1 MKNSIYTGPLTM
13 DERLFIHC
21 YYTTLSRREMA
32 EYLKIPLAR
41 VKLYLDKS
49 NLRLTREQ
57 VAAKNSRIQALLNNS
72 DQFDDFIK
80 ENYLNITKNEIARII
95 KKSGVFVDNR
105 IKFLKLHIPDE
116 IIRLRIESSWKKK
129 GSVPPNKG
137 KKLSAEM
144 RAKLE
149 PTFFKKGHTP
159 LNAKKNGEEVLRKD
173 SKGTI
178 YIMIKVPEK
187 SKLDYKHRILW
198 EQHNGPIP
206 KGFNVQFKDG
216 NTLNCV
222 IENLYLIRRSE
233 QLIENSL
240 KPEAV
245 GKRFL
250 KMNDEE
256 IEFAKVHAPG
266 LLEAKAAQIKLKT
279 TLNKLRK
286 NDRTTRN

>member
-32 EYLKIPLAR
+32 EYLQIPLAR
-41 VKLYLDKS
+41 VKLYLDRS
-49 NLRLTREQ
+49 NLRLTKKQIAE
-57 VAAKNSRIQALLNNS
+57 KNRRIGLLRNNS
-72 DQFDDFIK
+72 AQFDEFIK
-80 ENYLNITKNEIARII
+80 ANYLQLNYNQLA
-95 KKSGVFVDNR
+95 KSIGKSDTFVRNR
-105 IKFLKLHIPDE
+105 IHFLKLEIPVE
-116 IIRLRIESSWKKK
+116 ILQKRIESSYIKK
-129 GSVPPNKG
+129 GNIPPNKG
-137 KKLSAEM
+137 KKLTAEQK
-144 RAKLE
+144 AKFSH
-149 PTFFKKGHTP
+149 TFFKKGHTP

-173 SKGTI
+173 SKGMV

-187 SKLDYKHRILW
+187 AKLDYKHRILW
-198 EQHNGPIP
+198 EQHNGTIP

-266 LLEAKAAQIKLKT
+266 LLEAKAAQVKLKT